1 MALFYDIVDMT
12 GGVMSMKKKKEK
24 SQKEKLK
31 KYITER
37 QRYEIELLLKEKYTL
52 PRISKALGI
61 AYHTLWHE
69 VKRGTVKQIDTHLRE
84 FYAYRADY
92 AQMVCDNSMSN
103 RGRNLKIGSDHE
115 LAAYIE
121 DMVRNKK
128 YSPEALLR
136 HAENEN
142 LQFATRLCY
151 KTIYNYLDAGLFLN
165 ASVDDLPVKRSVKKK
180 KDDTSSVALNNKK
193 GRSIEERPKD
203 ILERKQYGHW
213 EMDTVVSAKNTG
225 KSCLLVLSERMTREE
240 IVIKIKDKK
249 SSSVVHALNM
259 LERKYGG
266 KKFREKFKTIT
277 CDNGVE
283 FLNQAGIEK
292 SRYTKGNRTTVYYC
306 HPYSSYERGT
316 NENINRM
323 IRRFFPKGT
332 NFDTVTKEQVA
343 MVESW
348 INNYP
353 RKIFGGLSSR
363 LYREGLQIPA

>member
-1 MALFYDIVDMT
+1 
-12 GGVMSMKKKKEK
+12 MKKQKKNRPK
-24 SQKEKLK
+24 QKR
-31 KYITER
+31 YITEAE
-37 QRYEIELLLKEKYTL
+37 RYQIEILLQQKYTK
-52 PRISKALGI
+52 SQVADALGHK
-61 AYHTLWHE
+61 YHTIYHE
-69 VKRGTVKQIDTHLRE
+69 IIRGTVKQIDTHLRD

-92 AQMVCDNSMSN
+92 AQRVYEESVAN

-115 LAAYIE
+115 LATYIE

-128 YSPEALLR
+128 YSPEALLQY
-136 HAENEN
+136 AENEN
-142 LQFATRLCY
+142 LHFKTRLCY

-165 ASVDDLPVKRSVKKK
+165 ASVDDLPVKRSVRKK
-180 KDDTSSVALNNKK
+180 KDKKSSVALNNRN

-213 EMDTVVSAKNTG
+213 EMDTVVSAQNTG
-225 KSCLLVLSERMTREE
+225 KACLLVLSERMTREE
-240 IVIKIKDKK
+240 IVIKIKDKR
-249 SSSVVHALNM
+249 SSSVIHALNM
-259 LERKYGG
+259 LERKYGS

-283 FLNQAGIEK
+283 FLDQKGIEK
-292 SRYTKGNRTTVYYC
+292 SRYTKGNRTIVYYC

-332 NFDTVTKEQVA
+332 NFDTVPKEQIE
-343 MVESW
+343 MVENW

-353 RKIFGGLSSR
+353 RKIFGGISSR
-363 LYREGLQIPA
+363 KYRENLRLSA